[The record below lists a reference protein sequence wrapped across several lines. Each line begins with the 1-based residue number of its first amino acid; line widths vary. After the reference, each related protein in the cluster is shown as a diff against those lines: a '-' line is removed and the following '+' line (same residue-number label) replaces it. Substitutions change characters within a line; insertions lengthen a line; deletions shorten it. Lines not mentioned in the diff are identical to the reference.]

1 MRENRRVGDLRVR
14 GGGSVRAVEIERA
27 RSRIPKDADSKREN
41 DTTLPN
47 ILQSKKSQ
55 ARRRELTKRAG
66 AGYQESSEREDCWKG
81 RKRASPLKLRHL
93 RMTASSDDI

>member
-1 MRENRRVGDLRVR
+1 M
-14 GGGSVRAVEIERA
+14 EIERA
-27 RSRIPKDADSKREN
+27 RSRIPKVAESKREN

-47 ILQSKKSQ
+47 ILQSKNSQ
-55 ARRRELTKRAG
+55 PRRRELTKRAG
-66 AGYQESSEREDCWKG
+66 TGYQESSERDDCWKG